1 MANKLA
7 TAYHNLSIMLEAGI
21 PVQRALNTI
30 AAGLKGELRKTFLN
44 LVKGVSAGNCLAE
57 TMSKYPNVFATL
69 DVMLVDAADTSGN
82 LSESLKLLS
91 EWYDFSNRLK
101 NRLISGLMLP
111 LVVIHIAALV
121 GPLPYLFMGIINVA
135 GYIIK
140 VAITLALFY
149 IPLSIIL
156 ATLHLMPNTGTIRRF
171 LDFVVLKI
179 PILGLAVRQLALS
192 RYCRA
197 FNMLYK
203 AGIPIIQC
211 AQQAPGVTGNVIVA
225 DVVKGGAESAQ
236 AGNMVWEGFSPKL
249 PADFLNIWRIGEE
262 TGELDNS
269 IKRLADNTTENAEQL
284 FSEFVQWLPRIIY
297 WLICAVIVIQILTA
311 ASMLF
316 GAR

>member
-7 TAYHNLSIMLEAGI
+7 AAYHNLSIMLEAGI

-57 TMSKYPNVFATL
+57 IMSKYPNVFATL

-140 VAITLALFY
+140 VAKILALFY
-149 IPLSIIL
+149 IPMVFIL

-297 WLICAVIVIQILTA
+297 WLICAVIVIQILMI

>member
-101 NRLISGLMLP
+101 NKLISGLMLP
-111 LVVIHIAALV
+111 LVVIHIAAFG

-297 WLICAVIVIQILTA
+297 WLICAVIVIQILMI

>member
-297 WLICAVIVIQILTA
+297 WLICAVIVMQILMI

>member
-1 MANKLA
+1 MTKKLA

-297 WLICAVIVIQILTA
+297 WLICAVIVMQILMI

>member
-7 TAYHNLSIMLEAGI
+7 TAHHNLSIMLEAGI

-179 PILGLAVRQLALS
+179 PILGLAFRQLALS

-297 WLICAVIVIQILTA
+297 WLICAVIVIQILMI

>member
-1 MANKLA
+1 MTKKLA

-30 AAGLKGELRKTFLN
+30 AAGLKGGLRKTFLN

>member
-1 MANKLA
+1 MTKKLA

>member
-101 NRLISGLMLP
+101 NKLISGLMLP
-111 LVVIHIAALV
+111 LVVIHIAAFV

-225 DVVKGGAESAQ
+225 DVVQGGAERAQ

-249 PADFLNIWRIGEE
+249 PAEFLNIWRIGEE

-297 WLICAVIVIQILTA
+297 WLICAVIVIQILMI

>member
-179 PILGLAVRQLALS
+179 PIIGLAVSQLALS

-297 WLICAVIVIQILTA
+297 WLICAVIVIQILMI

>member
-121 GPLPYLFMGIINVA
+121 GPLPYLFMGVINVA

-297 WLICAVIVIQILTA
+297 WLICAVIVIQILMI

>member
-111 LVVIHIAALV
+111 LVVIHIAVLV

-225 DVVKGGAESAQ
+225 DIVKGGAESSQ

-249 PADFLNIWRIGEE
+249 PADFLNLWRIGEE

-297 WLICAVIVIQILTA
+297 WLICAVIVMQILMI

>member
-21 PVQRALNTI
+21 PVQRSLNTI

-297 WLICAVIVIQILTA
+297 WLICAVIVIQILMI

>member
-297 WLICAVIVIQILTA
+297 WLICVMLVILILRA
-311 ASMLF
+311 AAMVF
-316 GAR
+316 GAQ

>member
-1 MANKLA
+1 
-7 TAYHNLSIMLEAGI
+7 
-21 PVQRALNTI
+21 
-30 AAGLKGELRKTFLN
+30 
-44 LVKGVSAGNCLAE
+44 
-57 TMSKYPNVFATL
+57 MSKYPNVFATL

-297 WLICAVIVIQILTA
+297 WLICAVIVMQILMI